1 MKRYGVTVILAIV
14 LIGLGLYLYLVEVP
28 TARQQEQQKTTREAL
43 LAIEEDEVR
52 RLTISSH
59 EGDIVLEPR
68 EGRRQWMIIEPI
80 QTEADARE
88 VNALLRAL
96 VLGKV
101 KRVIQESAEGYAQ
114 ESVKDGGQGQAEAL
128 ASYGLTRPSV
138 TVTVEGQDRK
148 ETLYLGDTGP
158 ISSTLYARRASDD
171 KILLTSLRVKDFL
184 NKTLRTLRKKEILAI
199 DRTRVDR
206 LTLQGPQEHV
216 ALTRV
221 GIGPHGTTATW
232 KIQEPIEA
240 PADATEIGILL
251 MKLEQLKAI
260 GFIDR
265 GPGQEA
271 VAATLTKP
279 ELTVEIHEGEDTHR
293 LMLYQPDPS
302 SGEAFAVT
310 AEDRPIYRINPLT
323 LRELSKGVFEVRD
336 KRLLGLEKD
345 QIVRLQVMTPSGS
358 YALVRQNETW
368 ILEEQPTRE
377 VTPETVKL
385 FVSRVA
391 DLPAEIRISE
401 EETDLEQYGL
411 QNPSAVFV
419 ATDRRGRERGRL
431 VLGRR
436 ESGLVYAM
444 GAGLPGI
451 YQARYDLLTQIP
463 SEEELLVKTEAELE
477 SSS

>member
-1 MKRYGVTVILAIV
+1 MKRYGVTIILAIV

-28 TARQQEQQKTTREAL
+28 TARQQEQVEAAREAL

-52 RLTISSH
+52 RLTVSSH
-59 EGDIVLEPR
+59 AGDIVLEPR
-68 EGRRQWMIIEPI
+68 EGRRQWMIVDPI
-80 QTEADARE
+80 RTEGDARE

-101 KRVIQESAEGYAQ
+101 MRVIQERAREHAEDL
-114 ESVKDGGQGQAEAL
+114 ESF
-128 ASYGLTRPSV
+128 GLKRPSV
-138 TVTVEGQDRK
+138 TVTIEGRDRK

-158 ISSTLYARRASDD
+158 ISSTLYARRVSDD
-171 KILLTSLRVKDFL
+171 KVLLTSLRVKDFL

-199 DRTRVDR
+199 DRNRVDR
-206 LTLQGPQEHV
+206 LTLQGRQEHV

-221 GIGPHGTTATW
+221 GIGPHGTTTTW

-240 PADATEIGILL
+240 PADATEVGILL

-260 GFIDR
+260 GFVDR
-265 GPGQEA
+265 GPERQA
-271 VAATLTKP
+271 LASQLTEP
-279 ELTVEIHEGEDTHR
+279 DVTIEVHEGEKTHR
-293 LMLYQPDPS
+293 LTLYEPDAS
-302 SGEAFAVT
+302 TGEAYAVT
-310 AEDRPIYRINPLT
+310 AEDQPIYRINPVT
-323 LRELSKGVFEVRD
+323 LRELSKGVFEIRD

-345 QIVRLQVMTPSGS
+345 EIVRLQVTTPTGS
-358 YALVRQNETW
+358 YALVRQNEIW
-368 ILEEQPTRE
+368 ILEDQPTRE

-391 DLPAEIRISE
+391 TLPAEIRISE
-401 EETDLEQYGL
+401 EETGLEQYGL
-411 QNPSAVFV
+411 RPFAAEFI
-419 ATDRRGRERGRL
+419 ATDRQGRERGRL
-431 VLGRR
+431 VLGKR

-463 SEEELLVKTEAELE
+463 SEDELLVKTEEELK